1 MRPATG
7 GHPESAGNRK
17 FINRCCPKSEDRRVC
32 ETTLCPADPNTGQ
45 QMRSSIAHGV
55 VNCLV
60 FYSFAALLN
69 GCVKRDNHRIKINLH
84 ILLQIGFEYLRRG
97 FPCPSFSLSYCES
110 VVAGRTKAPQVHYRC
125 ITRKEERPVG
135 WLVGQRK
142 RRVDKCVWNLGIRE
156 REVPRDLHTV
166 GVLECRRLSANI
178 INHKVIFLWLLRN
191 SIGIPVNRGLP
202 RNDATTRI

>member
-1 MRPATG
+1 MAKPA
-7 GHPESAGNRK
+7 
-17 FINRCCPKSEDRRVC
+17 KSEVRQLLAPL
-32 ETTLCPADPNTGQ
+32 TLALDSKC
-45 QMRSSIAHGV
+45 SSIAHVV

-135 WLVGQRK
+135 WLVGLRK